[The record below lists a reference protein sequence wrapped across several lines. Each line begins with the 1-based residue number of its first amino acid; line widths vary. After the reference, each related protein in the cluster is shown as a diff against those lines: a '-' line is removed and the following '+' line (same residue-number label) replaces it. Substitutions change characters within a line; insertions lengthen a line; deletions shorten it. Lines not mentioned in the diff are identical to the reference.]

1 VLKIWLKDGESG
13 TTYAGF
19 PQSFPGTTTT
29 GGIVAADLGEGGTPE
44 IVFNHGGDK
53 ISCLKADGTLQW
65 TLTGLPS
72 VSAPAIGDLE
82 GDGALDMAVLTTDG
96 KIYCFTLGNAGIG
109 PRGIEWPNFDGWP
122 DRGRRH
128 HIRDRAAVRP
138 LWPANL
144 APPSAYIARPV
155 FADVTGD
162 GFPETVWSDSVLK
175 KTYVF
180 RAGTDSIPNYPQLYT
195 GNAISNEAPAVGD
208 VTGDGIDE
216 TVQTTTNGLVVW
228 GNRNGQVTSM
238 TVDNNRILTPPVLA
252 DINNDGT
259 LDCVVGSSS
268 GRLYAL
274 NLINKTVITGFPVT
288 TPGAI
293 SLPPAVGDVNGD
305 GQTDIVAVAAS
316 RNITAYPRTGSA
328 PLAGWPRQFVSGSVL
343 TQPILV
349 PVAGNTG
356 LAVAF
361 GQTRT
366 DSCFANLVGAN
377 SANRPGWPRRL
388 AGTQI
393 YGPVAG
399 DMTNDNQPD
408 FAYSTNTDSMYVFVA
423 NGNRALTKWVDSGGD
438 IEVCGMVDVDLDQ
451 RPDLIAVADHSTLLA
466 VRFNT
471 LLARSFDRLV
481 FYLDFGQPPTF
492 GDLTGDGSMDMG
504 MADIGFPVMYTFGP
518 GSWDGRF
525 APWPMK
531 GHDPRRSNAFSGKT
545 YVGTGDGPPP
555 VASIGW
561 ARALPNPASGR
572 IVLTQSRPLAG
583 RFDAAIYDLRG
594 RLVRRIAEGE
604 ARPGEAAPVWTWDG
618 ADQNGARTAPGV
630 YFYRVVDREGAL
642 ATRIVR
648 L

>member
-1 VLKIWLKDGESG
+1 
-13 TTYAGF
+13 
-19 PQSFPGTTTT
+19 
-29 GGIVAADLGEGGTPE
+29 
-44 IVFNHGGDK
+44 
-53 ISCLKADGTLQW
+53 
-65 TLTGLPS
+65 
-72 VSAPAIGDLE
+72 
-82 GDGALDMAVLTTDG
+82 
-96 KIYCFTLGNAGIG
+96 
-109 PRGIEWPNFDGWP
+109 
-122 DRGRRH
+122 
-128 HIRDRAAVRP
+128 
-138 LWPANL
+138 
-144 APPSAYIARPV
+144 
-155 FADVTGD
+155 
-162 GFPETVWSDSVLK
+162 
-175 KTYVF
+175 
-180 RAGTDSIPNYPQLYT
+180 
-195 GNAISNEAPAVGD
+195 
-208 VTGDGIDE
+208 
-216 TVQTTTNGLVVW
+216 
-228 GNRNGQVTSM
+228 
-238 TVDNNRILTPPVLA
+238 
-252 DINNDGT
+252 
-259 LDCVVGSSS
+259 
-268 GRLYAL
+268 
-274 NLINKTVITGFPVT
+274 
-288 TPGAI
+288 
-293 SLPPAVGDVNGD
+293 
-305 GQTDIVAVAAS
+305 
-316 RNITAYPRTGSA
+316 
-328 PLAGWPRQFVSGSVL
+328 
-343 TQPILV
+343 
-349 PVAGNTG
+349 
-356 LAVAF
+356 
-361 GQTRT
+361 
-366 DSCFANLVGAN
+366 
-377 SANRPGWPRRL
+377 
-388 AGTQI
+388 
-393 YGPVAG
+393 
-399 DMTNDNQPD
+399 
-408 FAYSTNTDSMYVFVA
+408 
-423 NGNRALTKWVDSGGD
+423 
-438 IEVCGMVDVDLDQ
+438 MVDVDLDQ